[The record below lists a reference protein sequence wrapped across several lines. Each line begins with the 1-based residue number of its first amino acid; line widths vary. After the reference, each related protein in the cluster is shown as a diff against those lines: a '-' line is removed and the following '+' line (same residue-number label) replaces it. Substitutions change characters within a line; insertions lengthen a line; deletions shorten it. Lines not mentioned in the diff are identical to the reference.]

1 VALPSLVILL
11 ISLGVF
17 RWLAVQVVENYLL
30 TQEVDSRRQQVEE
43 LAVGAAE
50 MLTASDAESMY
61 RYCMSGAETIN
72 GRILL
77 LDGDGIVQMDSQSQL
92 NGMRLTYTQISEAEM
107 GDFSYGYYNLAGDNT
122 LWHRMTALF
131 MDREKSGEWVAY
143 CAAPVVNGE
152 GVLGVA
158 LIAVSVQDVIIRVSV
173 INQWLILFTGA
184 LCLVALA
191 ANVLL
196 SGAIIKPIR
205 ELTSS
210 ILSISK
216 GNFRERV
223 QVRGRSELSEMGA
236 TFNSMA
242 DRLEHLEQQRNQFI
256 SNASHEMKTPLAS
269 VKILSETLL
278 EQDPV
283 DPGMTREFL
292 GDIVSEVDRMNR
304 LITDLLTLARREE
317 QDPTKDFDEVDL
329 AALTKD
335 VCKKLMPL
343 AKEHNL
349 TLKLT
354 QPEQAWITGS
364 TVALEQMLTNLIDN
378 AIKYT
383 AEGGVFV
390 SLERKAGRW
399 ILTVKDTGVGIAQSD
414 IPYIFDRF
422 YRVDKAR
429 SRATGGTGLGLSIVK
444 DVISQHQGEIQV
456 ESEPGKGTT
465 MRVSLPAL
473 D

>member
-1 VALPSLVILL
+1 MALPSLLILV
-11 ISLGVF
+11 ISLAVF

-43 LAVGAAE
+43 LAVGAAD
-50 MLTASDAESMY
+50 LLAASDAESMY
-61 RYCMSGAETIN
+61 RYCIGGAETIN

-77 LDGDGIVQMDSQSQL
+77 LDGDGIVQMDSQSRL
-92 NGMRLTYTQISEAEM
+92 NGMRLTYAEISEALA
-107 GDFSYGYYNLAGDNT
+107 GDFAYGYYDLAGDNT
-122 LWHRMTALF
+122 LWQRVRAFL
-131 MDREKSGEWVAY
+131 SGRGSAGDWVAY
-143 CAAPVVNGE
+143 CAAPMVNGD

-158 LIAVSVQDVIIRVSV
+158 LISVSVQDVIIRVSG

-184 LCLVALA
+184 LCLLALA
-191 ANVLL
+191 ANFLL
-196 SGAIIKPIR
+196 SGAVVKPIR

-210 ILSISK
+210 ILSISQ

-223 QVRGRSELSEMGA
+223 QVRGHSELSEMGA

-278 EQDPV
+278 EQDPM

-317 QDPTKDFDEVDL
+317 QDPTQDFDEVDL
-329 AALTKD
+329 TVLTKE

-343 AKEHNL
+343 AKEHGL

-354 QPEQAWITGS
+354 QPEQAWIAGS
-364 TVALEQMLTNLIDN
+364 AGALEQMLTNLIDN

-399 ILTVKDTGVGIAQSD
+399 LLTVRDTGVGIAQSD

-444 DVISQHQGEIQV
+444 DIINQHQGEIQV
-456 ESEPGKGTT
+456 DSNPGEGTT
-465 MRVSLPAL
+465 MRVFLPAL
-473 D
+473 G